1 MAGGYLN
8 LKDMDGNL
16 LRMGDEVQVEDPKA
30 MYYGTIELM
39 RDFGQPM
46 IRVQLRKYA
55 GGSGWENVGG
65 KVTMHITL
73 VNRKRYPFSRR
84 LRGVRLVRRE
94 VSQRPW
100 ASASRES
107 IRAIEASVSTQTTQL
122 NLRADGELYARER
135 RVPV

>member
-16 LRMGDEVQVEDPKA
+16 LRMGDEVQVKEPNA
-30 MYYGTIELM
+30 VYYGTIELM
-39 RDFGQPM
+39 LDFGQPM
-46 IRVQLRKYA
+46 IRVQLRQYA
-55 GGSGWENVGG
+55 GGRGWENVGD

-73 VNRKRYPFSRR
+73 VNRKRFPFSRR

-94 VSQRPW
+94 ASQRPW
-100 ASASRES
+100 ASASRETIQSLEVRPRLAELS
-107 IRAIEASVSTQTTQL
+107 IQPGCD
-122 NLRADGELYARER
+122 LRAKER